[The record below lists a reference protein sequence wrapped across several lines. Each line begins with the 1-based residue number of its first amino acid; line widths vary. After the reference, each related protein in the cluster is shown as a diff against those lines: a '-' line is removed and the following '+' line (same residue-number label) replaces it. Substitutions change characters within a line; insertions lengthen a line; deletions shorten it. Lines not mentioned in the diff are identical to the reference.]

1 VDRLVRLRL
10 TNQKLVQSDLRDP
23 AEIVARLGA
32 VQSQDFPAAKWALAL
47 RLRSGQAQRPNGL
60 TGDAIERA
68 FDAGTILRTHILRP
82 TWHFVTPADIG
93 WMLALT
99 APRVHQF
106 STHAHRQFE
115 LDSRTLSRARTIIAR
130 ALSDGSQL
138 TRAELAAALRR
149 GGITASGPRLGLLTI
164 DIEINKIM
172 CSGALRGRQHTY
184 ARFDSRVPESRP
196 RTREGSLAELT
207 KRFFTGHG
215 PATLRDFS
223 WWSGLTLRDV
233 REGLDLA
240 KSELTLERV
249 DDLEYWVGSDPATD
263 RLNPLSRRVR
273 GSDPHPVA
281 HLLPNYDEYLIAYKD
296 RGLVGASDLSA
307 QEAYTHQIVIDGQ
320 FVGTWKPV
328 ATKDGVRLDMKLR
341 RALNSTEDR
350 ALQRAAADYGQ
361 FVGKAI
367 STNL

>member
-1 VDRLVRLRL
+1 VERLVRHRL

-23 AEIVARLGA
+23 AEIVAWLGA
-32 VQSQDFPAAKWALAL
+32 VQSQDFPAARWGVSLRLGSRQAL
-47 RLRSGQAQRPNGL
+47 RLRSEQAQRSIDL
-60 TGDAIERA
+60 TNDAIDRA
-68 FDAGTILRTHILRP
+68 FNAGTILRTHVLRP

-130 ALSDGSQL
+130 ALADGAQL
-138 TRAELAAALRR
+138 TRAELAAALHR

-164 DIEINKIM
+164 DAEINKVM
-172 CSGALRGRQHTY
+172 CSGPLRGRQHTY
-184 ARFDSRVPESRP
+184 ARFDSRVPETRP
-196 RTREGSLAELT
+196 RTHEESLAELT
-207 KRFFTGHG
+207 KRFFTSHG
-215 PATLRDFS
+215 PATRRDFA
-223 WWSGLTLRDV
+223 WWSGLTM
-233 REGLDLA
+233 REVKEGVELA
-240 KSELTLERV
+240 KSNLTVERV
-249 DDLEYWVGSDPATD
+249 DDLEYWMGSDAT
-263 RLNPLSRRVR
+263 RRC
-273 GSDPHPVA
+273 DPKTVA

-320 FVGTWKPV
+320 FVGTWKPI
-328 ATKDGVRLDMKLR
+328 ATKDGMRLDLKLR
-341 RALNSTEDR
+341 RALNSTQAR
-350 ALQRAAADYGQ
+350 FLQRAAADYGQ
-361 FVGKAI
+361 FVGKPT

>member
-1 VDRLVRLRL
+1 MDRLVRHRL
-10 TNQKLVQSDLRDP
+10 TNQKLLQSDLRDP
-23 AEIVARLGA
+23 AEIVGWLGA

-47 RLRSGQAQRPNGL
+47 RLRSGQAPRLRSGRAQRSIGL
-60 TGDAIERA
+60 TNDAIERA
-68 FDAGTILRTHILRP
+68 FSAGTILRTHVLRP

-130 ALSDGSQL
+130 ALADGSQL

-164 DIEINKIM
+164 DGEINKVM

-184 ARFDSRVPESRP
+184 ARFDSRVPETRP
-196 RTREGSLAELT
+196 RTREESLAELT
-207 KRFFTGHG
+207 KRFFTSHG

-223 WWSGLTLRDV
+223 WWSGLTLREV
-233 REGLDLA
+233 KEGIELA
-240 KSELTLERV
+240 KPKLTLERV
-249 DDLEYWVGSDPATD
+249 DGLEYWVGSDPESGSD
-263 RLNPLSRRVR
+263 SRR
-273 GSDPHPVA
+273 SA
-281 HLLPNYDEYLIAYKD
+281 HLLPNFDEYLIAYKD
-296 RGLVGASDLSA
+296 RDLVGAADLSA
-307 QEAYTHQIVIDGQ
+307 WEAYTHQIVIDGQ
-320 FVGTWKPV
+320 FVGTWKPI
-328 ATKDGVRLDMKLR
+328 ATKDGIRLDVKLR
-341 RALNSTEDR
+341 RALSSPQER
-350 ALQRAAADYGQ
+350 ALQRAVAGYGA

-367 STNL
+367 STDL

>member
-1 VDRLVRLRL
+1 VDRLVRHRL
-10 TNQKLVQSDLRDP
+10 LGQKLLHTDLSDSAD
-23 AEIVARLGA
+23 IVAWLGA
-32 VQSQDFPAAKWALAL
+32 VQSQDFSAAKWALAL
-47 RLRSGQAQRPNGL
+47 RLRSGL
-60 TGDAIERA
+60 TNDAIERA
-68 FDAGTILRTHILRP
+68 FNAGTILRTHVLRP

-99 APRVHQF
+99 APRVHQS

-115 LDSRTLSRARTIIAR
+115 LDSRTLTRARTIIAR
-130 ALSDGSQL
+130 ALADGSQL

-164 DIEINKIM
+164 DVEINKIM

-184 ARFDSRVPESRP
+184 ARFDSRVPETRP
-196 RTREGSLAELT
+196 RTREESLAELT
-207 KRFFTGHG
+207 KRFFRSHG
-215 PATLRDFS
+215 PATLRDFG
-223 WWSGLTLRDV
+223 WWSGLTMRQV
-233 REGLDLA
+233 KEGVELA
-240 KSELTLERV
+240 KPELTLERV
-249 DDLEYWVGSDPATD
+249 HDLEYWMGSYWMGSDPATG

-273 GSDPHPVA
+273 GSDPKAPVA

-307 QEAYTHQIVIDGQ
+307 QEAYTHQVVVDGQ
-320 FVGTWKPV
+320 FVGTWKPI
-328 ATKDGVRLDMKLR
+328 AAKDGVRLDVKLR
-341 RALNSTEDR
+341 RALGSPQER
-350 ALQRAAADYGQ
+350 ALQRAVAGYGE